1 MTTHESFL
9 QSTRGFAVVGC
20 LLLAAC
26 GTAIERRSLATGQAD
41 RPAYELNGTDLA
53 ALQQD
58 AQRLCPGGADILRA
72 ASQGPAPPAS
82 DAAVWRRWLTD
93 AGNSLQATPSAA
105 QLVVV
110 CRSATVSSA
119 TGGLTPQS

>member
-1 MTTHESFL
+1 MP
-9 QSTRGFAVVGC
+9 STRWLAVGGC

-26 GTAIERRSLATGQAD
+26 ATAIERRSLATGQID

-58 AQRLCPGGADILRA
+58 AHRLCPGGVDIVRA

-82 DAAVWRRWLTD
+82 DAAAWQRWLTD
-93 AGNSLQATPSAA
+93 TGNSLQATPSAA

-110 CRSATVSSA
+110 CRSAAVSTTA
-119 TGGLTPQS
+119 TSGLTRQP